1 MIIGDIIHRV
11 VAALNVNGSYYILT
25 KGDNNPGLDMEFGNY
40 PINQSSVIG
49 YDIATVPLIGYLKLI
64 VSGQLGAVAGCNQT
78 MLR

>member
-1 MIIGDIIHRV
+1 
-11 VAALNVNGSYYILT
+11 
-25 KGDNNPGLDMEFGNY
+25 MEFGNY

-64 VSGQLGAVAGCNQT
+64 LSGQLGAVAGCNQT